1 MYKFEEDKAVKLT
14 FDNYDSENSVCGVLI
29 FMWFGYQDFMVKKQ
43 KYVSIVKI
51 MKKKIFFKE
60 IKMHVDN
67 LIL

>member
-1 MYKFEEDKAVKLT
+1 MT

-67 LIL
+67 LNLDTIE

>member
-51 MKKKIFFKE
+51 MKKKIF
-60 IKMHVDN
+60 
-67 LIL
+67 

>member
-29 FMWFGYQDFMVKKQ
+29 CMWFGHQEYMVKKQ

-51 MKKKIFFKE
+51 IKKNFKCYLNR
-60 IKMHVDN
+60 ISPQM
-67 LIL
+67 